1 MKTGFGKKIIAGIL
15 TLAFVLPCV
24 GNVDSLAA
32 GVFEN
37 ITFNDFASGTVPNNI
52 ACNSKGNKIEVA
64 NVPSEEE
71 KSVKIQTLT
80 TGSDAHIDLS
90 LSTPAQGQVVL
101 ETSVLLEKLQTTR
114 MRVLEII
121 DSFGSSARFFYINKN
136 GEVTLSDGTSVF
148 YISEGRFYD
157 MALIIDFDAKTFRV
171 MAAGKTI
178 IYEHSLE
185 KFKVQNVKAI
195 RIQVAETEGS
205 ATAYVK
211 YLRVYNG
218 DHIFTPDE
226 YPKVSPQPTPS
237 PSVTVTD
244 SLVKSRLSENIVMYI
259 GAKKALVNGETKVI
273 DAEND
278 AKAFISNSS
287 TMVPLRFLSE
297 SLGATVTYEGENAYI
312 SMSDKILVVKE
323 GQDTYT
329 LNGELKPLPAKPVI
343 VNSRLYVPLRVISE
357 AFGKEVS
364 WDKAG
369 IVIVGDNASDFEMTG
384 DDGKLFSYVVSNLIY
399 ERPSSDKIRQMAEKT
414 LNVHPRLMITPEGLD
429 QIKRKISTNQDMSSW
444 FETIK
449 VQADK
454 FIDAP
459 LLKHGLTDGVRM
471 LATSKEALLR
481 IKTLGFVHLVTNE
494 EKYLTR
500 AKAELLNIC
509 SDSFPDWHPWHFLDT
524 AEMSAAAAIG
534 FDWLYDKLSDDEKVQ
549 VIDSIYKKGLK
560 EVMKDYNQSPDLD
573 RSYNWSQRVTNW
585 QAVSNGGLCM
595 ASLSI
600 LGESDY
606 DDVAYTVI
614 EKGLKH
620 VEMTLGNYFPDG
632 TWYEGQT
639 YWQYMAQYM
648 TYYISCLESSLG
660 TSFGLELTPGYAR
673 GAYFVI
679 SYDGPNGVMNLN
691 NSTAGAANSPQMF
704 YMAKLLGDPTVSG
717 HRAGKIGKIFTPS
730 VEDLIWY
737 DPAFSS
743 QGEGLTDGYFRGG
756 QDIIVM
762 RDGFEKT
769 GTYAAIHGS
778 EQTAEHLDSGTYIID
793 MLGERWILDPG
804 TETQSYY
811 DSNHYQYYKVRAEG
825 HNCVVVN
832 PDRGW
837 DIDPYAPVTIEKY
850 ESSPDC
856 SFAIL
861 DLSKAYAYK
870 GVTKA
875 KRGMMMNKSER
886 AIVVRDE
893 FESLEPM
900 EFYSFMHT
908 EANITVTDEGKG
920 AILSLDGKK
929 IYAALSGDDDLTFE
943 VMEAKA
949 LETSPQPANGDS
961 TAHLRKLAIH
971 TKDKTKFTAQVSFSP
986 LCADEQEPVFTFDDV
1001 PLSSWEVIEQTKEAP
1016 KLDYINFGG
1025 KPIDG
1030 FNPDKT
1036 VYEITTKR
1044 SLAYAPIE
1052 AGGDGNVEVVQS
1064 NGDNLIS
1071 RIDIRDKDDSSL
1083 KRSYYINFIFMP
1095 EFVGIPEDMDEIKV
1109 KSVEA
1114 SYVPQAENHAQN
1126 TIDGSFDTRWSSDM
1140 LGSYI
1145 DYDFGTVCDIS
1156 FVSMAFA
1163 SGNARK
1169 EMFAI
1174 AISEDGENWTEV
1186 YTGKNSGTT
1195 LDFEGYY
1202 IGERKARFVRVYG
1215 YGNALNNWFSMTEF
1229 KAFSKN

>member
-1 MKTGFGKKIIAGIL
+1 MKKKIVAVLTALSLFSPFVSGIKN
-15 TLAFVLPCV
+15 AQ
-24 GNVDSLAA
+24 AA

-37 ITFNDFASGTVPNNI
+37 ITFNEFVTGAVPNNI

-64 NVPSEEE
+64 PVPSEDE
-71 KSVKIQTLT
+71 KSVKINTLT

-90 LSTPAQGQVVL
+90 LSTPATGQVVL
-101 ETSVLLEKLQTTR
+101 ETSVLVEKLHASR
-114 MRVLEII
+114 IRVLEVT
-121 DSFGSSARFFYINKN
+121 DSTGHSCRFFYINKN
-136 GEVTLSDGTSVF
+136 GEVTLSDGTSIF
-148 YISEGRFYD
+148 YASEGRFYD
-157 MALIIDFDAKTFRV
+157 MALIIDFDAKTFRIMV
-171 MAAGKTI
+171 AGKTM
-178 IYEHSLE
+178 IYEHPLE
-185 KFKVQNVKAI
+185 KFGIKDVKAI
-195 RIQVAETEGS
+195 RIQVAETEES

-211 YLRVYNG
+211 YLRVYNA
-218 DHIFTPDE
+218 DHILSPDE
-226 YPKVSPQPTPS
+226 YPKVSPQPTPG
-237 PSVTVTD
+237 PSVNVTD
-244 SLVKSRLSENIVMYI
+244 SLVKSKFSDNIVMYI
-259 GAKKALVNGETKVI
+259 GAGKALVNGEIKVI
-273 DAEND
+273 DQEND

-297 SLGATVTYEGENAYI
+297 SLGATVTYEGESAYI
-312 SMSDKILVVKE
+312 SMGDKIVVVKE

-329 LNGELKPLPAKPVI
+329 LNGELKPLPATPVI

-369 IVIVGDNASDFEMTG
+369 IVIVGNGAGDFLMTG
-384 DDGKLFSYVVSNLIY
+384 DDGKVFSYVISNLIY
-399 ERPSSDKIRQMAEKT
+399 ERPSSDKIRLAAEENSIGT
-414 LNVHPRLMITPEGLD
+414 HPRLMITPKSLD
-429 QIKRKISTNQDMSSW
+429 KIKQRISTDSNMGMW
-444 FETIK
+444 FETIRT
-449 VQADK
+449 QADK
-454 FIDAP
+454 FLDAS

-481 IKTLGFVHLVTNE
+481 IKTLGFVYLITNE
-494 EKYLTR
+494 EKYANR
-500 AKAELLNIC
+500 AKEELLNVC
-509 SDSFPDWHPWHFLDT
+509 SDNFPDWHPWHFLDT
-524 AEMSAAAAIG
+524 AEMSAASAIG
-534 FDWLYDKLSDDEKVQ
+534 FDWLYDKLSDDEKAA

-560 EVMKDYNQSPDLD
+560 EVMKDYNQSSDLD
-573 RSYNWSQRVTNW
+573 RSYNWSQRITNW

-595 ASLSI
+595 AALSI
-600 LGESDY
+600 LGESEY
-606 DDVAYTVI
+606 DDTAYTVI

-648 TYYISCLESSLG
+648 TYYISCLESALG
-660 TSFGLELTPGYAR
+660 TSYGLELTPGYAR

-679 SYDGPNGVMNLN
+679 SYDGPLGVMNLN
-691 NSTAGAANSPQMF
+691 NSTAGTANSPQMF
-704 YMAKLLGDPTVSG
+704 YMAKVLGDPTISG
-717 HRAGKIGKIFTPS
+717 HRVGILENLSPS

-737 DPAFSS
+737 DPEFSTS
-743 QGEGLTDGYFRGG
+743 GQGLTDGYFRGG

-837 DIDPYAPVTIEKY
+837 DIDPYAPVAIEKY
-850 ESSPDC
+850 ESSSDV
-856 SFAIL
+856 SFTIL

-875 KRGMMMNKSER
+875 RRGMMMNKEER
-886 AIVVRDE
+886 AVVVRDE
-893 FESLEPM
+893 FESGEPT

-908 EANITVTDEGKG
+908 EANITLTDDKKG
-920 AILSLDGKK
+920 AILSVDGKK
-929 IYAALSGDDDLTFE
+929 IYASLLGDEDLTFE

-949 LETSPQPANGDS
+949 LPTSPQPTGGDS
-961 TAHLRKLAIH
+961 TSHLRKLAIH
-971 TKDKTKFTAQVSFSP
+971 TKDKTSFTAQVSFSP
-986 LCADEQEPVFTFDDV
+986 LCADEQEPVFTFEDI
-1001 PLSSWEVIEQTKEAP
+1001 PLSSWSIPEKTKEAP

-1030 FNPDKT
+1030 FSPDKT

-1052 AGGDGNVEVVQS
+1052 AGGEGDVEVVQS
-1064 NGDNLIS
+1064 NGENLIS
-1071 RIDIRDKDDSSL
+1071 RIDIRDKKDSSI

-1095 EFVGIPEDMDEIKV
+1095 EFVGIPEDMTEIKV

-1145 DYDFGTVCDIS
+1145 DYDFGTVQDIS

-1174 AISEDGENWTEV
+1174 AISEDGENWKEV

-1202 IGERKARFVRVYG
+1202 IGDRKARFVRVYG

-1229 KAFSKN
+1229 KAFSKK